1 MSEPVLRTTPQ
12 RWMTSSIAWLANHL
26 RWQSFRSVSTFAER
40 MLAQSRDRPVLK
52 SENR

>member
-26 RWQSFRSVSTFAER
+26 RWQSFRSVSTLRNECWPRAEI
-40 MLAQSRDRPVLK
+40 APY
-52 SENR
+52 